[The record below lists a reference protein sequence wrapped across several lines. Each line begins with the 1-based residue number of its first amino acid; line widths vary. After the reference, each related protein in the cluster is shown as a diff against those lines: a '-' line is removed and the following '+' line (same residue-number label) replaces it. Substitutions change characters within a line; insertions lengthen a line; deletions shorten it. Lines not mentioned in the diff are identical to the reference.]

1 MKKILSAA
9 AMAAACAA
17 AIAVTSG
24 ALAGPA
30 PTAAKSHPFFANAH
44 WDDDWED
51 RRRYGPMPVPNI
63 DAIKRAG
70 IVHVVEIERD
80 DGLIEVEGYD
90 ADGRKIEL
98 VMDRQGQRVLSV
110 KRDRHRHHH

>member
-9 AMAAACAA
+9 AMAAAGAA

-30 PTAAKSHPFFANAH
+30 PASGKNHPFFANAH

-51 RRRYGPMPVPNI
+51 RRRYGPMPVPSV

-80 DGLIEVEGYD
+80 DGLIEVQGYD
-90 ADGRKIEL
+90 AEGRKVEL
-98 VMDRQGQRVLSV
+98 VMDRQGRRVLSV
-110 KRDRHRHHH
+110 ERDRHRGH